1 MSTQKAIQISKTGGT
16 EVLEINQIPIPKP
29 QPGQILVKAAY
40 AGINFID
47 TYFRSGLYPVPL
59 PFTLGSEGSGTV
71 EAVGAGVTKYKPGE
85 QVVYYG
91 SGSYTEYVNVP
102 EKAISHIPEG
112 LKLEDA
118 AAILIQ
124 GLTALTMLRESYE
137 VKKGDTILIHAAAG
151 GTGLVLVQLAKALGA
166 TVIATASSAE
176 KLEIAK
182 QHGADYLVDYSNGED
197 EWVKEVLG
205 YTKDGEG
212 VEAVFD
218 GVGKTTFEGDLK
230 VTKRKGS
237 LISFGNASGAV
248 DPFKI
253 NRLGDKNLKLLRPRL
268 FGYVATQEEF
278 DRYTQE
284 LFGYLKSG
292 QLKLNIHKIYPLEEI
307 VQAHKDL
314 EGRVTTGKLVLKI

>member
-1 MSTQKAIQISKTGGT
+1 MSTQRAIQISKTGGT
-16 EVLEINQIPIPKP
+16 DVLEINQVPIPKP

-40 AGINFID
+40 AGVNFID
-47 TYFRSGLYPVPL
+47 TYFRTGLYPVSL
-59 PFTLGSEGSGTV
+59 PFTLGSEGSGIV
-71 EAVGAGVTKYKPGE
+71 EAVGEGVTKYKPGE
-85 QVVYYG
+85 EVVYYG
-91 SGSYTEYVNVP
+91 AGAYTEYLNVP

-112 LKLEDA
+112 LKLEEA

-166 TVIATASSAE
+166 TVIATASSDE
-176 KLEIAK
+176 KLELARR
-182 QHGADYLVDYSNGED
+182 HGADYLVNYSNGED
-197 EWVKEVLG
+197 AWVKEVLG

-212 VEAVFD
+212 VEAVYD
-218 GVGKTTFEGDLK
+218 GVGKATFEGGLK
-230 VTKRKGS
+230 VAKRKGS

-248 DPFKI
+248 EPFKI

-278 DRYTQE
+278 DNYTQE
-284 LFGYLKSG
+284 LFGYIKSG
-292 QLKLNIHKIYPLEEI
+292 QLKLNIHKIYPLENI

>member
-16 EVLEINQIPIPKP
+16 EVLEINRIPIPKP

-40 AGINFID
+40 AGVNFID
-47 TYFRSGLYPVPL
+47 TYFRSGLYPVQL
-59 PFTLGSEGSGTV
+59 PFTLGSEGSGTI
-71 EAVGAGVTKYKPGE
+71 EAVGEGVTKYKPGE

-91 SGSYTEYVNVP
+91 SGAYTEYINVP

-112 LKLEDA
+112 LRLEDA

-166 TVIATASSAE
+166 IVIATASSAE
-176 KLEIAK
+176 KLEVAK
-182 QHGADYLVDYSNGED
+182 QHGADHLVNYSGGED

-205 YTKDGEG
+205 YTKGGEG

-218 GVGKTTFEGDLK
+218 GVGKATFEGDLK
-230 VTKRKGS
+230 ITKRKGS
-237 LISFGNASGAV
+237 VISFGNASGAV
-248 DPFKI
+248 EPFKI

-278 DRYTQE
+278 DHYTQE
-284 LFGYLKSG
+284 LFGYLKNG
-292 QLKLNIHKIYPLEEI
+292 QLKLNIHKIYPLEDI

-314 EGRVTTGKLVLKI
+314 EGRVTTGKLVLKV